1 MANDNFPRGLFP
13 ANWPKTAVHY
23 YRVSSSADVFL
34 GEPVDLASTGFIVG
48 GLAVSTAGI
57 IQSIGVAVGFAGP
70 LKKGLATNA
79 PFLDASDLAPLASG
93 LEAGDRWVAVADDPD
108 QVFIAQGD
116 TGGTIAGISS
126 IGESAVMLY
135 SYATSANTNTGWS
148 NLEVDASSNAASTAG
163 LLRIVGIHDAV
174 NVDGTENTAGANY
187 CKYQVRIL
195 THRLRQSN
203 LTSPI

>member
-13 ANWPKTAVHY
+13 LNWPKTAVHY
-23 YRVSSSADVFL
+23 YRVSSAADVFL
-34 GEPVDLASTGFIVG
+34 GEPVDLASTGYIVG

-70 LKKGLATNA
+70 MKKGLATDD

-108 QVFIAQGD
+108 QVFIVQGD
-116 TGGTIAGISS
+116 TGGTIAGLASV
-126 IGESAVMLY
+126 GESAALIY
-135 SYATSANTNTGWS
+135 SYATSANTDTGWS
-148 NLEVDASSNAASTAG
+148 RLELDASSNTASTG
-163 LLRIVGIHDAV
+163 QLLRIVGIHDAV
-174 NVDGTENTAGANY
+174 NVDGTDNTAGANY

-195 THRLRQSN
+195 THRLNQAN
-203 LTSPI
+203 ITSAV